1 MSGVTYDVRA
11 GSDIP
16 SFTIFTFLF
25 THTISS
31 LDVVDRSNVAVA
43 LWWSIRRES
52 EGMGFDEGLVRR
64 LFFIVIF
71 IYFYSRIMLN
81 ISYLQCSDNRLLLLQ
96 QERFFTAGYH

>member
-1 MSGVTYDVRA
+1 MNGVTYDVRA

-16 SFTIFTFLF
+16 AFTISPFLL

-52 EGMGFDEGLVRR
+52 EGVGFDEGLVRR
-64 LFFIVIF
+64 LFYR
-71 IYFYSRIMLN
+71 YFLST
-81 ISYLQCSDNRLLLLQ
+81 
-96 QERFFTAGYH
+96 FTPRSC

>member
-1 MSGVTYDVRA
+1 MNGVTYDDRT

-16 SFTIFTFLF
+16 AFTISPFLF

-52 EGMGFDEGLVRR
+52 EGVGFDEGLVGR
-64 LFFIVIF
+64 LFYR
-71 IYFYSRIMLN
+71 YFL
-81 ISYLQCSDNRLLLLQ
+81 
-96 QERFFTAGYH
+96 FTFTPRSC

>member
-1 MSGVTYDVRA
+1 MHKHACIFVRFETYSCSGFCEMNGVTYDVRA

-16 SFTIFTFLF
+16 AFTISPFLL

-52 EGMGFDEGLVRR
+52 EGVGFDEGLVRR
-64 LFFIVIF
+64 LFYR
-71 IYFYSRIMLN
+71 YFLST
-81 ISYLQCSDNRLLLLQ
+81 
-96 QERFFTAGYH
+96 FTPRSC

>member
-1 MSGVTYDVRA
+1 MNGVTYDVRA

-16 SFTIFTFLF
+16 AFTISPFLF

-64 LFFIVIF
+64 LFYR
-71 IYFYSRIMLN
+71 YFY
-81 ISYLQCSDNRLLLLQ
+81 LLLLQ
-96 QERFFTAGYH
+96 DHAKNLLSSMFR

>member
-1 MSGVTYDVRA
+1 MNGVTYDVRA

-16 SFTIFTFLF
+16 AFTISPFLF

-52 EGMGFDEGLVRR
+52 EGVGFDEGFVRR
-64 LFFIVIF
+64 LFLSLFL
-71 IYFYSRIMLN
+71 ST
-81 ISYLQCSDNRLLLLQ
+81 
-96 QERFFTAGYH
+96 FTPGSC

>member
-25 THTISS
+25 IHTISS

-52 EGMGFDEGLVRR
+52 AGMGFDEGLVRR
-64 LFFIVIF
+64 LFLSLFL
-71 IYFYSRIMLN
+71 ST
-81 ISYLQCSDNRLLLLQ
+81 
-96 QERFFTAGYH
+96 FTPGSC